1 MPQKDEMIDWTR
13 VTELPDEVGADAFKD
28 ITQVFLL
35 EVSEALAEL
44 TNDTPRQTL
53 EERLHFIRG
62 RSLKLGFKAFS
73 TLCHQAATQATKG
86 QVKTINVADLVNS
99 YEASYEV
106 FVTDLPVHFS

>member
-1 MPQKDEMIDWTR
+1 MIEWTR
-13 VTELPDEVGADAFKD
+13 VMELHDEVGSDAFKD

-62 RSLKLGFKAFS
+62 CSLNLGFKAFS
-73 TLCHQAATQATKG
+73 TLCHQAETQATKG
-86 QVKTINVADLVNS
+86 QVKTINVADLVNR

-106 FVTDLPVHFS
+106 FVTNLPVHFS

>member
-1 MPQKDEMIDWTR
+1 MPQEDAMIDWTR
-13 VTELPDEVGADAFKD
+13 ATEPPDEVGADAFKD

-62 RSLKLGFKAFS
+62 CSLNLGFKAFS
-73 TLCHQAATQATKG
+73 TLCHQAETQATKG

-106 FVTDLPVHFS
+106 FVTNLPVHFS